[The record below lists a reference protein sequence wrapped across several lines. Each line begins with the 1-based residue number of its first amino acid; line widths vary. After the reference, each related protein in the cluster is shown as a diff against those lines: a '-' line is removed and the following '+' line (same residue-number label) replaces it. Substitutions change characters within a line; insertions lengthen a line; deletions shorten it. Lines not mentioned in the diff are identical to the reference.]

1 LDFFLFVFVL
11 VLPRQK
17 NGAQAAA
24 SVFWTPA
31 PGAAG
36 GADRYRSPL
45 VFLHRFIS
53 DFPFFGDYLLLWR
66 LLCDEYRSVVFKFL
80 KLAMSPENELS
91 PSSRKKREKLWKQ
104 VLLRIEL
111 LL

>member
-1 LDFFLFVFVL
+1 M
-11 VLPRQK
+11 LPRQK

-91 PSSRKKREKLWKQ
+91 PSSRKKREKL
-104 VLLRIEL
+104 
-111 LL
+111 